1 MIAII
6 DYKAGNLTSVKRALD
21 YLGMPSE
28 ITGDAERIINAD
40 RVIFPGVGAA
50 GEAMENLRNSGLD
63 DAIRAFVETGKP
75 FLGICIGYQLLFEK
89 SEENGGTPCLG
100 LLKGDVVRFTGQLP
114 DQQQRQLKIPQMGWN
129 SVDFQTPHPVWD
141 NLPKDS
147 EFYFVHAFYPEPE
160 PGDICAVTEYGV
172 EYASGVAKDNLVAFQ
187 FHPEKSGRPGLQM
200 LKNFAEWEK
209 P

>member
-21 YLGMPSE
+21 YLGMSSE
-28 ITGDAERIINAD
+28 ITGDAERIMNAD

-50 GEAMENLRNSGLD
+50 GEAMENLRKSGLD
-63 DAIRAFVETGKP
+63 DALREFVKTGKP

-100 LLKGDVVRFTGQLP
+100 ILKGEVVRFTNQLS

-129 SVDFQTPHPVWD
+129 SVEFSSSHPVWD

-160 PGDICAVTEYGV
+160 PSDVCAVTEYGV

-200 LKNFAEWEK
+200 LQNFAEWEK
-209 P
+209 A